1 MNKRF
6 LNLIIFSSIANV
18 GFSQQVSLDSVF
30 TKEGLIVAEVKEVT
44 PEVVKFTYPS
54 ESVMNSIYRN
64 TIEKIVFKSG
74 RVQVFRETQA
84 LGEINSAFDYE
95 KVSITH
101 VESEIKGLYKL
112 DEVFSKAVG
121 TTTLSNITAVKER
134 AFRKLKIQAALLGG
148 NVLYMIDQNTVGNQY
163 GGYYQSGKATET
175 TLTGIVY
182 SNSIPKIEEVTT
194 NLNKQKI
201 YKVISSYFAGNN
213 STEVEGSS
221 YIPDTFTMDNFYQE
235 NGFVYING
243 NTEGVKNT
251 VFKVVSFKNNQM
263 ILYWKD
269 KKNAYNLTLELEK

>member
-1 MNKRF
+1 MKNKF
-6 LNLIIFSSIANV
+6 LNLLLFASIANI
-18 GFSQQVSLDSVF
+18 GFAQQVASDSIF
-30 TKEGLIVAEVKEVT
+30 TKEGLILAEVKEVT
-44 PEVVKFTYPS
+44 PELVKFNYPA
-54 ESVMNSIYRN
+54 ETVINSMYRN

-74 RVQVFRETQA
+74 RVQIFKESLA
-84 LGEINSAFDYE
+84 LGEINSAFDFE

-121 TTTLSNITAVKER
+121 TTTLSNITTVKER

-148 NVLYMIDQNTVGNQY
+148 NVVFMIDQNTVGNQY

-175 TLTGIVY
+175 ILTGIVY
-182 SNSIPKIEEVTT
+182 SNSIPKTEDLMAL
-194 NLNKQKI
+194 LNKQKTF
-201 YKVISSYFAGNN
+201 KVISSYYAGNN
-213 STEVEGSS
+213 STDVEGSS
-221 YIPDTFTMDNFYQE
+221 YVPDTFTAENFYTE

-243 NTEGVKNT
+243 QTEGNKNT

-269 KKNAYNLTLELEK
+269 KKNAYNLTLELEQ